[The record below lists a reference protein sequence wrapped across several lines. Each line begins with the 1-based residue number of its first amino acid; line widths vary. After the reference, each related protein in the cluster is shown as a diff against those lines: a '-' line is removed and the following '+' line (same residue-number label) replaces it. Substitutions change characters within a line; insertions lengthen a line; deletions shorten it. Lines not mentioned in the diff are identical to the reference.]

1 VSKFKQIIMGYDT
14 QSDGILKFKNE
25 LTIPQLTKIRTFL
38 GEDCR
43 EHPEWGKTNLT
54 YIDLELSKDYSGL
67 KWDGSEKTYDLKDK
81 INLIITEMKKSFPDF
96 ELEGHLLA
104 QGDSIEDRYYI
115 SIENGLAIESDL
127 LYRIT
132 NLNEKCKYTEEE
144 FIDFAKFCQ
153 IANFG
158 LSEKEIESVN
168 YYSLI
173 EIWKNKNL
181 LK

>member
-1 VSKFKQIIMGYDT
+1 MGYDT
-14 QSDGILKFKNE
+14 QFDGILKFKNE

-115 SIENGLAIESDL
+115 SIENGVAVESDIL
-127 LYRIT
+127 DKKTVEQVICRSCDKPISVDD
-132 NLNEKCKYTEEE
+132 LNKHLFMKIKEGGLIHWNC
-144 FIDFAKFCQ
+144 DD
-153 IANFG
+153 ANCD
-158 LSEKEIESVN
+158 
-168 YYSLI
+168 
-173 EIWKNKNL
+173 
-181 LK
+181 

>member
-1 VSKFKQIIMGYDT
+1 MGYDT
-14 QSDGILKFKNE
+14 QFDGILKFKNE

-67 KWDGSEKTYDLKDK
+67 EWDGSEKTYDLKDK

-115 SIENGLAIESDL
+115 SIENGLAIESDESYF
-127 LYRIT
+127 YRSCDV
-132 NLNEKCKYTEEE
+132 NKKYTEEE
-144 FIDFAKFCQ
+144 LIEFAKFCQ
-153 IANFG
+153 IIKPN
-158 LSEKEIESVN
+158 LNEKEIESVN
-168 YYSLI
+168 HYSLI
-173 EIWKNKNL
+173 EIWKNPK